1 MSSRRKSSTPC
12 MVRVDLPEERDD
24 PEDAMDTEVPADDE
38 VTEKEQ
44 SESSEPA
51 GKSRAPQQ
59 ENSENPA
66 QQTFPNPLETQNPE
80 PSEQEE
86 QSGEKG
92 RPPVIE
98 HEEAPEEKDG
108 EEVDSDPASRKKQ
121 PRGYE
126 CKYCP
131 FSTQNLNGFKE
142 HVDSSHPN
150 VILNPMYLCAVC
162 NFNTKKFDSLTE
174 HNESQHPGETN
185 FKFKRVK
192 KSNQTIL
199 EQTIEGKD
207 NAAECQVTNRRG
219 EGFGTFPPG
228 VSTAVKTP
236 NSIQALYQGSALKSQ
251 RDGLIQKN
259 PITAVNING
268 TVIIPEPT
276 ALQGLSHVAPMLQR
290 PPNFNSVPKIA
301 VPLNTTKYN
310 PSLDDNLTLITSF
323 SKFPYPTHAE
333 LSWLTAAS
341 KHPEDQIKVWF
352 TTQRLK
358 QGITWSPEE
367 VEEARKK
374 MFNGSIPPAHP
385 TFTVLPTSTFY
396 QPSAKSSQQ
405 TFVHTTVGHSSRVRT
420 TASNGSSLVANA
432 NSGLAIGSAPS
443 LKRCLPT
450 YLTSVFGP
458 ESKRPIMAVAPHSGD
473 AKDRGLM
480 APPPPPPPKDRLPM
494 APPPAPMEMKR
505 PVAVP
510 LVTGEMKRLFAAVP
524 LMPPPS
530 SQPSLLSKGKMVS
543 SLGNPKTKPV
553 VSLPSLVFPEFLT
566 RPLIIPP
573 PIFAPPFK
581 NSLLFPLNSPNT
593 SKEMHPNAHAS
604 PAADLK
610 LPNSPPAVAP
620 HIRRP
625 TIIQS
630 IRAPAKAQMPGFL
643 YDNRKLK
650 EQQGVEVK
658 AFYPRGDKV
667 LTPLAEANGTS
678 RTDGHKWSHNQT
690 TLAHNN
696 GVQHFDRALAALKP
710 DFHQK
715 SSVLTQFPLLERMK
729 GKTAEQLKILEE
741 NFLRNS
747 FPTLSDVD
755 NLAGATRMSRQ
766 EIDSW
771 FVERRAL
778 RDNLEQALLNSM
790 GTKRTGAGG
799 IAAIAKKRLH
809 QQQQQ
814 HQTLQLNGIHKP
826 SGGVG
831 HLKSPLPPHS
841 APPIVAP
848 SVPSPN
854 SFSVPPD
861 GRSLALL
868 MDDFAQTRWPSPEEF
883 SQLEGRTGRAELAR
897 WFTDS
902 RLQSGG
908 LELAELFRNRGQGP
922 PKNTAPGILQ
932 RCQEGALTNSS
943 SSKVLEVE
951 LGWLMQQRA
960 NSLSG
965 QQREELQDRL
975 AGRAVSYRGTLRRRA
990 SGGRAFAHG
999 ARSGSARKNIM
1010 EQQSPCGPT
1019 ILREN
1024 YRGRVL
1030 CRPGGGP
1037 GGRPGRADRRQH
1049 RLALGTWNVTSLA
1062 GKEPELVQEVER
1074 YQLDIVGLTS
1084 THSMGSGT
1092 KLLEKG
1098 WTLSFSGVAQGERR
1112 R

>member
-12 MVRVDLPEERDD
+12 MVRVVSDLPEEKDD
-24 PEDAMDTEVPADDE
+24 PEEVMDVEILA
-38 VTEKEQ
+38 TEKEQ
-44 SESSEPA
+44 SESSESA
-51 GKSRAPQQ
+51 GKSQDPQQ
-59 ENSENPA
+59 DNSENPD
-66 QQTFPNPLETQNPE
+66 QQTFQKPVENQNPE

-86 QSGEKG
+86 QSGEKDQ
-92 RPPVIE
+92 PPVIE
-98 HEEAPEEKDG
+98 DEEATEEKDK
-108 EEVDSDPASRKKQ
+108 EDVDSDPASRKKQ

-131 FSTQNLNGFKE
+131 FSTQNLNEFKE

-185 FKFKRVK
+185 FKFKRIK
-192 KSNQTIL
+192 RNNQTIL

-207 NAAECQVTNRRG
+207 NSVECEVTNEQS
-219 EGFGTFPPG
+219 EGNGSSVFPACI
-228 VSTAVKTP
+228 STTVKTP
-236 NSIQALYQGSALKSQ
+236 NNIQTLYQGSELKSQ

-259 PITAVNING
+259 QITAVNING

-276 ALQGLSHVAPMLQR
+276 ILQGLSHVAPMLQR

-323 SKFPYPTHAE
+323 NKFPYPTHAE

-374 MFNGSIPPAHP
+374 MFNGSIPPAHH
-385 TFTVLPTSTFY
+385 TFTVMPTTTFS

-405 TFVHTTVGHSSRVRT
+405 TFVHTTVGHASHVRT
-420 TASNGSSLVANA
+420 TASNGLSLIAATNSPAGVAISS
-432 NSGLAIGSAPS
+432 GPS
-443 LKRCLPT
+443 LKRSLPT
-450 YLTSVFGP
+450 YLTTVFGP

-494 APPPAPMEMKR
+494 APPPVPVEMKR
-505 PVAVP
+505 PVALP
-510 LVTGEMKRLFAAVP
+510 LVTTEMRRPSAAVP

-530 SQPSLLSKGKMVS
+530 STSSTSLLSKGKILS
-543 SLGNPKTKPV
+543 TLGNPKTKPV
-553 VSLPSLVFPEFLT
+553 VSLPSLVFPESLT
-566 RPLIIPP
+566 RPLIVPP

-581 NSLLFPLNSPNT
+581 NSLLFPLNSSIT
-593 SKEMHPNAHAS
+593 SKEKHPNTHAL

-610 LPNSPPAVAP
+610 LPNSPPPVAP
-620 HIRRP
+620 QIRRP

-630 IRAPAKAQMPGFL
+630 IRASAKAPTQIAGFPL
-643 YDNRKLK
+643 DSRKLK

-658 AFYPRGDKV
+658 AYYPRGDKV

-678 RTDGHKWSHNQT
+678 RMDGKWYHDQT
-690 TLAHNN
+690 ALAHNN
-696 GVQHFDRALAALKP
+696 GVQHYDGSLAALKP

-755 NLAGATRMSRQ
+755 NLAGTTRLSRQ

-790 GTKRTGAGG
+790 GTKRMDAGG

-826 SGGVG
+826 CTGVG
-831 HLKSPLPPHS
+831 HLKSPLPLS
-841 APPIVAP
+841 STLPIIAP
-848 SVPSPN
+848 SVPNPN
-854 SFSVPPD
+854 SCSVPPD
-861 GRSLALL
+861 SRSLALL

-897 WFTDS
+897 WFNDN

-908 LELAELFRNRGQGP
+908 LELAELFHNNGVNGGQGP
-922 PKNTAPGILQ
+922 LGCSPKNAAPGILQ
-932 RCQEGALTNSS
+932 RCQDGALTNNNG
-943 SSKVLEVE
+943 SKVLEVE
-951 LGWLMQQRA
+951 LGWLMEQRA
-960 NSLSG
+960 NSLSS
-965 QQREELQDRL
+965 QQRDELQDRL
-975 AGRAVSYRGTLRRRA
+975 SGRLRQQNAAELKNGRQN
-990 SGGRAFAHG
+990 GGQNGGVVGGVF
-999 ARSGSARKNIM
+999 GSWLEDGHSR
-1010 EQQSPCGPT
+1010 
-1019 ILREN
+1019 
-1024 YRGRVL
+1024 RGREL
-1030 CRPGGGP
+1030 LL
-1037 GGRPGRADRRQH
+1037 DR
-1049 RLALGTWNVTSLA
+1049 
-1062 GKEPELVQEVER
+1062 ER
-1074 YQLDIVGLTS
+1074 KMTG
-1084 THSMGSGT
+1084 
-1092 KLLEKG
+1092 
-1098 WTLSFSGVAQGERR
+1098 
-1112 R
+1112 